1 MGEKPICKAR
11 GTIFQCNRTVDT
23 EGQLC
28 FWHASDNQDRK
39 TREMI
44 ESAVAQKENLEG
56 ACFRRNTNLKGLS
69 LTSVK
74 LVEADFSGAMLKG
87 SSLESCDLWRAKF
100 HDTELHESS
109 FRNCMLM
116 ETQFHGASLSNCN
129 FEGAVMRGTIL
140 QGSCLRGARLGKA
153 NIQGVDFT
161 GASWLKGFRVQE
173 ELDGD
178 FATSAATYQK
188 LKQEHE
194 RIGSGARAGE
204 FYYRER
210 EMQRKLCTKILE
222 RLNQGFFWALWGYGE
237 RPWRILGWLV
247 GLTVTS
253 SILAVILFPKDF
265 SFHRALLFAGGSF
278 FKIGYSWIGIPPVVA
293 QYLGIFESFL
303 GTIITTLFLVALV
316 RRILR

>member
-11 GTIFQCNRTVDT
+11 GTIFNCNRTVK

-28 FWHASDNQDRK
+28 FWHSTDNQDRK
-39 TREMI
+39 TREVI
-44 ESAVAQKENLEG
+44 KSAVGQEENLEG
-56 ACFRRNTNLKGLS
+56 ACFRGNTNLEGLS

-74 LVEADFSGAMLKG
+74 LVEADFSGAMLKR
-87 SSLESCDLWRAKF
+87 SCFESCDLWRAKF

-116 ETQFHGASLSNCN
+116 ETQFHGANLTNCS

-140 QGSCLRGARLGKA
+140 QGSCLRGTKLGKA
-153 NIQGVDFT
+153 NIEEVDFT

-173 ELDGD
+173 EVEGD
-178 FATSAATYQK
+178 LATAAVIYQK
-188 LKQEHE
+188 VKQEHQRVGGE
-194 RIGSGARAGE
+194 VRAGE

-210 EMQRKLCTKILE
+210 EMERKLCTKILG

-237 RPWRILGWLV
+237 RPWRIVAWLV
-247 GLTVTS
+247 GLTMTS
-253 SILAVILFPKDF
+253 SILAAILFPKDF
-265 SFHRALLFAGGSF
+265 SFHRAFLFSAGSF
-278 FKIGYSWIGIPPVVA
+278 FTIGYDWIGTPPILA
-293 QYLGIFESFL
+293 QYVGIFESFL
-303 GTIITTLFLVALV
+303 GIIIMTLFLVALV